1 MLDSVNLF
9 EEKELIGPEKN
20 ALHIAMDSW
29 KKNNI
34 YLYWLAKI
42 TITKMTHWLD

>member
-9 EEKELIGPEKN
+9 EEKELIGPKKI
-20 ALHIAMDSW
+20 HIAMDSW

-34 YLYWLAKI
+34 YLYLRK
-42 TITKMTHWLD
+42 